1 MKITKSELKEMIRG
15 AIREELRPAKSLKE
29 SSGYAEKFPYAGI
42 DHIIDKY
49 NSKYAGHSLS
59 TPLAD
64 YPEIL
69 GAFYAYDQGSCDIII
84 DLETQ
89 IDKVMQYV
97 ILFRLFE
104 DYAKLGDFDELLD
117 ASWLDDNDTSIAFWY
132 GRLDNLGIDT
142 GLEDEP

>member
-1 MKITKSELKEMIRG
+1 MKITKSELKEMIRE
-15 AIREELRPAKSLKE
+15 ALKEELSRKPLKE
-29 SSGYAEKFPYAGI
+29 STGYGEKFPYTGI
-42 DHIIDKY
+42 DNLIKKY
-49 NSKYAGHSLS
+49 NNKYAGHPLS
-59 TPLAD
+59 APLAD

-84 DLETQ
+84 DLDTQ
-89 IDKVMQYV
+89 IDRVMQYV
-97 ILFRLFE
+97 IIFRLFE
-104 DYAKLGDFDELLD
+104 DYAKLSDFDELLD